1 MNTTPPKPAPGLQKK
16 VTFQKKKTPTVT
28 KAPSTVIPK
37 PATPPLTGPK
47 KTDPTPTQVAEIEE
61 GEETEEEE
69 DTGIEEVENAE
80 ENVSSI
86 TEQLDTLSI
95 NLCEDFFDTVGDDHD
110 FDFLET

>member
-1 MNTTPPKPAPGLQKK
+1 MNTTPPKPTQGPQKK
-16 VTFQKKKTPTVT
+16 VTFQKRKTPTIT
-28 KAPSTVIPK
+28 RAPSTVIPK
-37 PATPPLTGPK
+37 PATPPPTGLK

-61 GEETEEEE
+61 GEETEGEE
-69 DTGIEEVENAE
+69 DTEIEEAEDVE